1 MPRMISGY
9 VSAPRGG
16 DQLVA
21 CDPTGL
27 TTLAIGLQPDQGT
40 LLLGTLVVL
49 DGSRALLPGHA
60 VGILSMTVHTD
71 GMPPYRA
78 YAVYTKGRFSWKTV
92 TEANRDVVFDELSIA
107 GLAAR
112 GITFEAMYSGAPNW
126 WISLPH

>member
-1 MPRMISGY
+1 MPRMISEYISG
-9 VSAPRGG
+9 PRGG
-16 DQLVA
+16 DQLIA
-21 CDPTGL
+21 CDPTSL
-27 TTLAIGLQPDQGT
+27 TTLAIPLQPDQGT

-71 GMPPYRA
+71 GMPPDRA

-92 TEANRDVVFDELSIA
+92 TEANRDMVFDELSIA

-112 GITFEAMYSGAPNW
+112 GITFEAVYSGAPNR